1 MKILS
6 AEQIRQ
12 WDTYT
17 ITHEPIAS
25 IELMERA
32 SREFT
37 LWVVQRFP
45 PKAHSIYIVC
55 GVGNNGGDG
64 LAVARLL
71 QSFDY
76 DITVIYCLTSHV
88 CSEDNQINRQ
98 RLDNTPIIELAEN
111 TPFPNVK
118 QNSLLIDALFGAG
131 LNRPIM
137 GYWGDWINYLN
148 QQSCIRIAIDI
159 PSGLFADKSSEGNIL
174 KADFTVSFQKPK
186 LAFFFAGNQDFI
198 GEWEVLP
205 IGLSPEFQVETPFY
219 TIDKSV
225 GQILKKRKKHDH
237 KGSFGHGLMVAGSYG
252 KMGAAILATK
262 AVLRS
267 GAGLVSAHIPACG
280 YEIMQTAFPEAMTQ
294 IDENERIITRIE
306 INGNHKVVGIGPG
319 IGTSHITAKALEAL
333 LQQTNIPMVLDA
345 DALNILAQQPDLL
358 ANIPAGSVLTPHP
371 KEFERLFGSTKN
383 DFERNYLQRTKA
395 KEWGIYLI
403 LKGAYTV
410 VATPQ
415 GDCYFNTT
423 GNPGMGT
430 AGMGD
435 VLTGI
440 LVGLLAQGY
449 TPLEASLLGV
459 YLHGLAG
466 DLAVEVKSQ
475 ESLIASDVLAYLG
488 KAFQHLHDSQI

>member
-12 WDTYT
+12 WDAYT
-17 ITHEPIAS
+17 IAHEPIAS
-25 IELMERA
+25 IDLMERA
-32 SREFT
+32 SREFA
-37 LWVVQRFP
+37 LWIMQRFP
-45 PKAHSIYIVC
+45 PKAHSIYLVC

-88 CSEDNQINRQ
+88 CSEDNQINHQ
-98 RLDNTPIIELAEN
+98 RLDNIPIVELAEN
-111 TPFPNVK
+111 APFPDVEED
-118 QNSLLIDALFGAG
+118 SLLIDALFGVG
-131 LNRPIM
+131 LNRPIT
-137 GYWGDWINYLN
+137 GYWGDWINHLN
-148 QQSCIRIAIDI
+148 QQSCIRVAIDI
-159 PSGLFADKSSEGNIL
+159 PSGLFADKSSEGNIW
-174 KADFTVSFQKPK
+174 KADFTVSFQTPK
-186 LAFFFAGNQDFI
+186 LAFFFVENQEFI
-198 GEWEVLP
+198 GEWEVLS
-205 IGLSPEFQVETPFY
+205 IGLSPEFYVETPFY

-225 GQILKKRKKHDH
+225 GQRLKKRKKHDH
-237 KGSFGHGLMVAGSYG
+237 KGTFGHALMVAGSYG

-262 AVLRS
+262 AVLCS
-267 GAGLVSAHIPACG
+267 GAGLVSAHLPACG

-294 IDENERIITRIE
+294 IDDNERIITKIALS
-306 INGNHKVVGIGPG
+306 GNHKAVGIGPG
-319 IGTSHITAKALEAL
+319 IGTAYATIKALEAL
-333 LQQTNIPMVLDA
+333 LQQTTIPLVLDA

-358 ANIPAGSVLTPHP
+358 ANIPAGSILTPHP
-371 KEFERLFGSTKN
+371 KEFERLFGSSKD
-383 DFERNYLQRTKA
+383 DFERNQLQRTKA

-403 LKGAYTV
+403 LKGAYTA

-415 GDCYFNTT
+415 GDCFFNTT

-466 DLAVEVKSQ
+466 DLAVKVNSQ

-488 KAFQHLHDSQI
+488 KAFQCLQDSRI

>member
-12 WDTYT
+12 WDAYT
-17 ITHEPIAS
+17 IANEPIAS
-25 IELMERA
+25 IDLMERA

-37 LWVVQRFP
+37 LWIMQRFP
-45 PKAHSIYIVC
+45 QKAYPIYIVC
-55 GVGNNGGDG
+55 GTGNNGGDG
-64 LAVARLL
+64 FAVARLL
-71 QSFDY
+71 QAFDY
-76 DITVIYCLTSHV
+76 DITVIYCLVSNV

-98 RLDNTPIIELAEN
+98 RLENIPVIELSEN
-111 TPFPNVK
+111 AVFPVFK
-118 QNSLLIDALFGAG
+118 ENSILIDALFGAG
-131 LNRPIM
+131 LNRAIA
-137 GYWGDWINYLN
+137 GYWGEWINYLN
-148 QQSCIRIAIDI
+148 RQSGIKVAIDI

-186 LAFFFAGNQDFI
+186 LAFFFAENQDFI

-225 GQILKKRKKHDH
+225 RQILKKRKKHDH
-237 KGSFGHGLMVAGSYG
+237 KGTFGHGLMVAGSYG
-252 KMGAAILATK
+252 KMGAAILAAK

-280 YEIMQTAFPEAMTQ
+280 YDIMQTAFPEAMVQ
-294 IDENERIITRIE
+294 IDENEHIITEIE
-306 INGNHKVVGIGPG
+306 LNGNYKAIGIGPG
-319 IGTSHITAKALEAL
+319 MGTSAATAKALKQL
-333 LQQTNIPMVLDA
+333 LQQTNTPLVLDA
-345 DALNILAQQPDLL
+345 DALNILAQQTDLQS
-358 ANIPAGSVLTPHP
+358 NIPNGSILTPHP
-371 KEFERLFGSTKN
+371 KEFERLFGRARN
-383 DFERNYLQRTKA
+383 DFERNHLQRTKA
-395 KEWGIYLI
+395 KEWQIYLI
-403 LKGAYTV
+403 LKGAYTAI
-410 VATPQ
+410 ATPE

-435 VLTGI
+435 VLTGV

-459 YLHGLAG
+459 YVHGLAG
-466 DLAVEVKSQ
+466 DLAVVTKSQ
-475 ESLIASDVLAYLG
+475 ESLIASDVLEYLG
-488 KAFQHLHDSQI
+488 KAFQ